1 MESILG
7 RTILGYRVVE
17 KIGSGGF
24 GDVYRVE
31 RSNIVGNTTR
41 ALKVIT
47 IPSKNEYIEVLN
59 SMGGDREKT
68 NSYFRKELN
77 RVINE
82 IRVFSLISEKDNHNI
97 VSYYES
103 DVEQV
108 GEFRYNIYI
117 LMEMLMPL
125 SKWVQNT
132 NITVEDVLKIG
143 IDISSGLSVCY
154 KNYIIHR
161 DIKLSNIFVTK
172 DGVFKLGDFGVSKNI
187 NDTTGAK
194 TIKGTPNYIAPE
206 VYIGQGQYNS
216 SVDNYSLGILLY
228 YLFNK
233 KRFPYYP
240 DFPSEYT
247 TEDEDKAFYKRMK
260 YEKLSNPVC
269 APKEIAAIIRKAI
282 SSPEERYKRA
292 DDFLN
297 DLLEAKNKLSKEE
310 LSRKIG
316 FDSINFKDE
325 VISEKEAELVEN
337 LYGRNDDSISFQ
349 QYGIT
354 LEDDSI
360 IKENHNAANHM
371 VKEVKEEQE
380 GSVGIV
386 NSYVGEASGTKTI
399 NNESEN
405 PVKQEEN
412 KTDKKYRI
420 PIIVIIILANILIIL
435 LVAYGLTDRIFNMA
449 MENSTQFN
457 TTVPENTMLETT
469 AVPETTT
476 VIPTT
481 VPETTKKKKKKKT
494 GKNTVT
500 TVPAVNNNS
509 SWSTGGSYGS
519 SSTGNT
525 GSSSGN
531 SSSKDTGSKSS
542 SGSENKSSKTKKND
556 DDFDFK
562 NVVE

>member
-41 ALKVIT
+41 ALKIIT

-108 GEFRYNIYI
+108 GESRYNIYI

-143 IDISSGLSVCY
+143 IDISSGLSVCH
-154 KNYIIHR
+154 KNNIIHR

-172 DGVFKLGDFGVSKNI
+172 DGVFKLGDFGVSKKI

-337 LYGRNDDSISFQ
+337 LYGKNDDSISFQ

-500 TVPAVNNNS
+500 NVPAVNNNS

-531 SSSKDTGSKSS
+531 SSSKNTGSKSS

>member
-41 ALKVIT
+41 ALKIIT

-143 IDISSGLSVCY
+143 IDISSGLSVCH
-154 KNYIIHR
+154 KNNIIHR

-172 DGVFKLGDFGVSKNI
+172 DGVFKLGDFGVSKKI

-269 APKEIAAIIRKAI
+269 APKEIAEIIRKAI

-360 IKENHNAANHM
+360 TKENHNAANHM

-435 LVAYGLTDRIFNMA
+435 LVAYGLTDRIFNME

-509 SWSTGGSYGS
+509 SWSTGGNYGS

-531 SSSKDTGSKSS
+531 SSSKNTGSKSS

>member
-59 SMGGDREKT
+59 SMGGNREKT

-103 DVEQV
+103 DVEPV

-143 IDISSGLSVCY
+143 IDISSGLSVCH
-154 KNYIIHR
+154 KNNIIHR

-172 DGVFKLGDFGVSKNI
+172 DGVFKLGYFLFSKNI
-187 NDTTGAK
+187 NDTTVAK

-531 SSSKDTGSKSS
+531 SSSKNTGIKSS

>member
-1 MESILG
+1 MKRNEVAESL
-7 RTILGYRVVE
+7 
-17 KIGSGGF
+17 
-24 GDVYRVE
+24 
-31 RSNIVGNTTR
+31 
-41 ALKVIT
+41 
-47 IPSKNEYIEVLN
+47 
-59 SMGGDREKT
+59 DR
-68 NSYFRKELN
+68 L
-77 RVINE
+77 
-82 IRVFSLISEKDNHNI
+82 
-97 VSYYES
+97 
-103 DVEQV
+103 
-108 GEFRYNIYI
+108 
-117 LMEMLMPL
+117 
-125 SKWVQNT
+125 
-132 NITVEDVLKIG
+132 
-143 IDISSGLSVCY
+143 
-154 KNYIIHR
+154 
-161 DIKLSNIFVTK
+161 
-172 DGVFKLGDFGVSKNI
+172 
-187 NDTTGAK
+187 
-194 TIKGTPNYIAPE
+194 
-206 VYIGQGQYNS
+206 
-216 SVDNYSLGILLY
+216 
-228 YLFNK
+228 
-233 KRFPYYP
+233 
-240 DFPSEYT
+240 
-247 TEDEDKAFYKRMK
+247 
-260 YEKLSNPVC
+260 
-269 APKEIAAIIRKAI
+269 
-282 SSPEERYKRA
+282 
-292 DDFLN
+292 
-297 DLLEAKNKLSKEE
+297 
-310 LSRKIG
+310 
-316 FDSINFKDE
+316 
-325 VISEKEAELVEN
+325 
-337 LYGRNDDSISFQ
+337 
-349 QYGIT
+349 
-354 LEDDSI
+354 

-481 VPETTKKKKKKKT
+481 VSETTKKKKKKKT

-531 SSSKDTGSKSS
+531 SSSKNTGSKSS

>member
-143 IDISSGLSVCY
+143 IDISSGLSVCH
-154 KNYIIHR
+154 KNNIIHR

-187 NDTTGAK
+187 NDTTEAK

-531 SSSKDTGSKSS
+531 SSSKNTGSKSS

>member
-41 ALKVIT
+41 ALKIIT

-143 IDISSGLSVCY
+143 IDISSGLSVCH
-154 KNYIIHR
+154 KNNIIHR

-172 DGVFKLGDFGVSKNI
+172 DGVFKLGDFGVSKKI

-282 SSPEERYKRA
+282 SSPEERYKTA

-481 VPETTKKKKKKKT
+481 VSETTKKKKKKKT

-531 SSSKDTGSKSS
+531 SSSKNTGSKSS
-542 SGSENKSSKTKKND
+542 SGSENKSSKTKKMMMILTL
-556 DDFDFK
+556 K
-562 NVVE
+562 MW

>member
-41 ALKVIT
+41 ALKIIT

-143 IDISSGLSVCY
+143 IDISSGLSVCH
-154 KNYIIHR
+154 KNNIIHR

-172 DGVFKLGDFGVSKNI
+172 DGVFKLGDFGVSKKI

-337 LYGRNDDSISFQ
+337 LYGKNDDSISFQ

-500 TVPAVNNNS
+500 NVPAVNNNS

-531 SSSKDTGSKSS
+531 SSSKNTGSKSS

>member
-41 ALKVIT
+41 ALKIIT

-143 IDISSGLSVCY
+143 IDISSGLSVCH
-154 KNYIIHR
+154 KNNIIHR

-172 DGVFKLGDFGVSKNI
+172 DGVFKLGDFGVSKKI

-386 NSYVGEASGTKTI
+386 NSYVGETSGTKTI

-481 VPETTKKKKKKKT
+481 VSETTKKKKKKKT

-531 SSSKDTGSKSS
+531 SSSKNTGSKSS